1 MNAPK
6 LSSQIYVYMCLCMQQ
21 VILMC
26 SIGKEQKEMMVE
38 HVYKCEH
45 HVLKS
50 VKRF

>member
-26 SIGKEQKEMMVE
+26 SIDEKNKKNDGWA
-38 HVYKCEH
+38 CI
-45 HVLKS
+45 
-50 VKRF
+50 